1 MMNWKRKTAALSLAL
16 FLTAGVG
23 VASADFYG
31 SYSYPGQM
39 VNESTGE
46 TAEFLYLSER
56 IIALRDMAASCGE
69 EYVKPYFE
77 SQGIALTDL
86 EAEAVAFAFLKITAE
101 TEESAEGPISYSAEC
116 VVDTTEGFDTVYAN
130 EAYIDNYVVN
140 AKYLAKVNQEI
151 MPARMSYAQYGDSE
165 SADVLK
171 TSTYERTEIFE
182 TFANIWTYWHG
193 TGASVWANRDRV
205 FAHIGPFL
213 EAPPN
218 ACVDTGD
225 RLYPYYKDG
234 KPCLYIDG
242 NETRWLKV
250 IYANGLVGYVQEEEI
265 YWPDNVTMDPE
276 DYIVTY
282 VEE

>member
-1 MMNWKRKTAALSLAL
+1 MNWKRKTTALALAL
-16 FLTAGVG
+16 FLTAGIG
-23 VASADFYG
+23 AASADFYG

-46 TAEFLYLSER
+46 TASFLNLSER

-77 SQGIALTDL
+77 SQGITVTDL
-86 EAEAVAFAFLKITAE
+86 EAEAVAFVFLKITAE
-101 TEESAEGPISYSAEC
+101 TEESMGEPISYSAEC
-116 VVDTTEGFDTVYAN
+116 VVDSTMGFDTIYAN
-130 EAYIDNYVVN
+130 KAYIDNYVAN
-140 AKYLAKVNQEI
+140 AKFLAKVNQEI

-171 TSTYERTEIFE
+171 TSSYERTELFQ
-182 TFANIWTYWHG
+182 TFDNLWDYWHG
-193 TGASVWANRDRV
+193 DGASVWTNKDRV
-205 FAHIGPFL
+205 FVHIGPFL

-218 ACVDTGD
+218 ACLSLGD

-234 KPCLYIDG
+234 KACLYIDG
-242 NETRWLKV
+242 NDTRWLKV

-265 YWPDNVTMDPE
+265 YWPSYVTMDPE
-276 DYIVTY
+276 DYVVTY